1 MKIGLT
7 YGKLMKIG
15 LTYGKLMKIG
25 LTYGKLMKIGSW
37 MIFFGESFMTRKRDI
52 RTGNKGVALW

>member
-37 MIFFGESFMTRKRDI
+37 MIFFWWIIHDKK
-52 RTGNKGVALW
+52 TGY